1 MKVCFDMN
9 HSEYQALQAVAQS
22 HKRPAGDCAREIVL
36 GYLKDKGGV
45 TERGGSD
52 RRAHPRLEVSI
63 PAVSCVN
70 IPDRGVHSLPVTI
83 KDISKGGMR
92 ISFHNLDMGF
102 ADRLS
107 GVSYFEVVFTIP
119 ETYQTV
125 SFYCR
130 KTWSNVSNGV
140 SMGGGFDTSDSRPI
154 EMLSNYMEG

>member
-1 MKVCFDMN
+1 VKVCFDMN
-9 HSEYQALQAVAQS
+9 PTEYQALQAVAQGN
-22 HKRPAGDCAREIVL
+22 KRPPEDCVREIVL
-36 GYLKDKGGV
+36 SYLRDKGEMKDKVGD
-45 TERGGSD
+45 E
-52 RRAHPRLEVSI
+52 RRAYPRLEVSI

-154 EMLSNYMEG
+154 EMLANYMEG